1 MTDTRDQL
9 GINYATE
16 AALLANVDTQVI
28 LQLLVSKGIFT
39 REEVT
44 STREL
49 VKRHTE
55 FGQMLKTL
63 ESQRK
68 DLEEGYEFEKVLDKV
83 LRNRGE
89 ATDAER
95 DFLTKA
101 LEKGG
106 GTP

>member
-16 AALLANVDTQVI
+16 AALLANVDAQVI

-39 REEVT
+39 REEVA

-55 FGQMLKTL
+55 FGKMLKTL

-68 DLEEGYEFEKVLDKV
+68 DLEEGYEFEKVFGKFLM
-83 LRNRGE
+83 NNGE
-89 ATDAER
+89 VTDAES
-95 DFLTKA
+95 DFLKKTLENGTK
-101 LEKGG
+101 
-106 GTP
+106 